1 MAPLAPVRFALYEQL
16 ERGIS
21 PDVVV
26 IIAIVGYKI
35 SVQHALNRGKA
46 AESAVAAAV
55 LLPACKKGGKP
66 KEPR

>member
-1 MAPLAPVRFALYEQL
+1 MAPLAPVRFALYEQQ

-26 IIAIVGYKI
+26 VIAVVGYKI
-35 SVQHALNRGKA
+35 SVQHALNS